1 MKASNSKSNK
11 IQNRNV
17 ILKMIA
23 LNAPVSRVS
32 LSQMS
37 GLSKMSLTNIIN
49 EFIDEGIVVETGI
62 DNSSSGKRKPILLEL
77 ADGAL
82 CSVGIH
88 ITRSYVDGCI
98 VDIKGTILYSIR
110 KDLSADTTKDKLSDI
125 ILSLVESLCMMRPK
139 KILGVG
145 VSALG
150 PIDFEKGMIL
160 NPSNFYGIRNLE
172 VVKLIKDYCPELPVF
187 LNRNTNCAVLAEKYY
202 GYGKLCDNF
211 AYIGV
216 SNGVGCGV
224 IANDQLVTGDKG
236 LACEMGHISVDLNG
250 PVCACGNHGCLE
262 LYASLLAARK
272 NAEDAIKAGKK
283 TSLVSPVDYYPIIK
297 AARNG
302 DKVANDV
309 LDKQCKYLAVGI
321 VNVVNAFN
329 PSKVIIGN
337 DIAIGGDIIID
348 RLKKFVGNTPIAT
361 KDKPI
366 DILLSKFYDKAPL
379 LGGAAFVFEN
389 LYFTEQ

>member
-32 LSQMS
+32 LSVMS

-110 KDLSADTTKDKLSDI
+110 KELSNDITKDKLCEI
-125 ILSLVESLCMMRPK
+125 ILNLVESLCVMSPK

-145 VSALG
+145 ISAVG
-150 PIDFEKGMIL
+150 PIDLEKGMIL
-160 NPSNFYGIRNLE
+160 NPTNFYGIKNLE
-172 VVKLIKDYCPELPVF
+172 IVKLIKDYYPELPVF
-187 LNRNTNCAVLAEKYY
+187 LNKNTNCAVLAEKYY
-202 GYGKLCDNF
+202 GYGKRCDNF
-211 AYIGV
+211 AYVGV
-216 SNGVGCGV
+216 SKGVGFGV
-224 IANDQLVTGDKG
+224 VTNDQLVIGDKG
-236 LACEMGHISVDLNG
+236 LACEIGHISVDLNG
-250 PVCACGNHGCLE
+250 PLCSCGNHGCLE
-262 LYASLLAARK
+262 LYSSLLAAISWGEE
-272 NAEDAIKAGKK
+272 AVASGEK
-283 TSLVSPVDYYPIIK
+283 TSLVSPVSYYEIVK
-297 AARNG
+297 AARND
-302 DKVANDV
+302 DKVANDI

-337 DIAIGGDIIID
+337 DIAIGGDIIIE